1 MFSDGSFLKQRP
13 KILHFSGRGVGG
25 AAFAAASGA
34 PAVDSG
40 IQLADGVLASRDFSS
55 IDLSRC
61 MVVVLSCSWVSVE
74 DLRALPALV
83 SALMA
88 AGAWTVV
95 ASTCN
100 VTTSRHD
107 CFLLLQLTCCQ
118 GARVGSQGFPR
129 DIVREHAA
137 RLSCN
142 CCLLVTRW
150 LAATESC

>member
-1 MFSDGSFLKQRP
+1 LQTLYNPAWLARAHLQLTFSARSFLKQRP

-25 AAFAAASGA
+25 AVEIDA
-34 PAVDSG
+34 PAVDAG

-74 DLRALPALV
+74 DLRALPVLV
-83 SALMA
+83 AAMMA

-100 VTTSRHD
+100 VPTRYDSSFSVST
-107 CFLLLQLTCCQ
+107 LTFGQ
-118 GARVGSQGFPR
+118 GTCVGAQGFLGN
-129 DIVREHAA
+129 IVRA
-137 RLSCN
+137 RC
-142 CCLLVTRW
+142 
-150 LAATESC
+150 A